1 VRKAR
6 PFRIEEVEVIGAS
19 PSPSTGLRYG
29 LRRACR
35 VLGYPRSSLYARQA
49 RRVAKVTGRRCLMR
63 RGPKPRIRDEQL
75 LAFIRMDLERTP
87 FSGEGYRKVWARLR
101 IIDGVRV
108 ARKRVLRVMRENHL
122 LSPHRGRPK
131 QPQDHEG
138 TIITSAPYV
147 MWGTD
152 GSKVLTVEEGWGW
165 IFSAVDH
172 FNAECVGWHV
182 CKIGNRFAALEPV
195 SQGLTEHFGSVGRE
209 VARGLA
215 LRLDHG
221 TQYLSDYFLNQVRFW
236 GITPSFAFV
245 SQPQTNGVVERFNR
259 TLKEQV
265 IHGRVFRNLAE
276 VREAVGE
283 FVRTYNEQ
291 WRLEKLG
298 YTTPVEA
305 RESFFRRAA

>member
-1 VRKAR
+1 M
-6 PFRIEEVEVIGAS
+6 IGAS
-19 PSPSTGLRYG
+19 SSPQTGQRYG

-49 RRVAKVTGRRCLMR
+49 RRMARAAVVHRGRR
-63 RGPKPRIRDEQL
+63 RGPKPLITDEQL
-75 LAFIRMDLERTP
+75 LAFIRMDLARTP

-101 IIDGVRV
+101 IMDGVRV

-131 QPQDHEG
+131 PPKDHKG
-138 TIITSAPYV
+138 TIITSAPDV

-152 GSKVLTVEEGWGW
+152 GSKVLTVEQGWGW

-221 TQYLSDYFLNQVRFW
+221 TQYLSDHFLKQVRFW
-236 GITPSFAFV
+236 GISPSFAFV
-245 SQPQTNGVVERFNR
+245 SEPQTNGVVERFNR

-265 IHGRVFRNLAE
+265 IHGRVFKNLEE
-276 VREAVGE
+276 VRQAVGE
-283 FVRTYNEQ
+283 FVKTYNEQ

-298 YTTPVEA
+298 YMTPVEA